1 MTTNSRAR
9 CAKRGKKISKGRLR
23 GAQLGVGGILSFTQQ
38 TQVAVIVWGLWGDCA
53 RGVADVRG
61 HRTVMMSS

>member
-23 GAQLGVGGILSFTQQ
+23 GAQQGLGGILSFTQQ
-38 TQVAVIVWGLWGDCA
+38 TQVAVILSGVSGGTA
-53 RGVADVRG
+53 AVHGRG
-61 HRTVMMSS
+61 